1 MALRIETGSKAA
13 ETRAAASV
21 ACAEEILRKLVA
33 MLHHEGSGSAQFMRR
48 TAETDEEV
56 LCFAE
61 VEGRHYYLVRSQPGE
76 AVSGPLSPRE
86 LAIARLI
93 ARGLPN
99 KCIGEIL
106 EISPWTVATHLRRM
120 FAKLNVNSR
129 AALIARLSADGIRV
143 AE

>member
-1 MALRIETGSKAA
+1 MALRIEVGSKGA
-13 ETRAAASV
+13 ETRGSASL
-21 ACAEEILRKLVA
+21 AGAEEILRKLVA
-33 MLHHEGSGSAQFMRR
+33 VLHHEGTTRPQPLRR
-48 TAETDEEV
+48 AAESDEEV

-61 VEGRHYYLVRSQPGE
+61 IEGRYYYLVRSQPNE
-76 AVSGPLSPRE
+76 EVHGPLSPRE

-129 AALIARLSADGIRV
+129 AALIARLSADGIRI